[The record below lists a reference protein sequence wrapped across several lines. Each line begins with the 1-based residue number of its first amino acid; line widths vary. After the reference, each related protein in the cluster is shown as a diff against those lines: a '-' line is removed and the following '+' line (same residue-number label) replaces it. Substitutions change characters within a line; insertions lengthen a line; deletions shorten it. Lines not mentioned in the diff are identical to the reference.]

1 MKSFFVI
8 TLLILFFVL
17 PGCRHSARKS
27 QEEVKPPPEPPVQEN
42 HVPESHTS
50 PSPVAQSAQTKAPK
64 DARIIVP
71 GGLKGEKLGKLWEVA
86 KTKCLDLHYIVSS
99 EDKNT
104 GNLICVSPTDAGQNL
119 LTTNFDKRGF
129 LVSVKG
135 DMSEMPIVD
144 SMTKKELGERKK
156 QMEDALK
163 KAAGI
168 KK

>member
-1 MKSFFVI
+1 MKNFFVV
-8 TLLILFFVL
+8 TLLIFLFIM
-17 PGCRHSARKS
+17 PGCRHSSRKAES
-27 QEEVKPPPEPPVQEN
+27 ELKAPQESHVQESHVSSPPEPQA
-42 HVPESHTS
+42 TQ
-50 PSPVAQSAQTKAPK
+50 AKAPQ
-64 DARIIVP
+64 DGRVIVL
-71 GGLKGEKLGKLWEVA
+71 GGLKGKKLDKLWEVA

-99 EDKNT
+99 DDKNT
-104 GNLICVSPTDAGQNL
+104 GNLICVSPTDAGQNV

-144 SMTKKELGERKK
+144 SMTKKELDERKK
-156 QMEDALK
+156 QMEDVLK